1 MKKQIS
7 FLNKDFEIATT
18 KISIP
23 LGSSYQTEL
32 FRTLVYRILRD
43 ILWVVGGRIEPKSA
57 TFLCMMNNLKRKLRK
72 QFLFKTVSNCIN

>member
-43 ILWVVGGRIEPKSA
+43 ILWVVGGGLNQNQLH
-57 TFLCMMNNLKRKLRK
+57 FY
-72 QFLFKTVSNCIN
+72 V